1 MWEKTPE
8 GLKREYKFADFAEA
22 LNFVNKIG
30 ELAEEANHHPDIE
43 LGWGY
48 VRITLI
54 SHDKG
59 EITERDHEMAAKIEK
74 LVGLISE

>member
-8 GLKREYKFADFAEA
+8 GLKREYKFRDFAEA
-22 LNFVNKIG
+22 LNFVNKVG

-43 LGWGY
+43 FGWGY
-48 VRITLI
+48 VRLTLI

-59 EITERDHEMAAKIEK
+59 EITERDHQLAAKIEK
-74 LVGLISE
+74 LLDEVE